1 MCERKAMLPILQYL
15 DLWDFFVCLCSWTLE
30 RHPWLKCFCSRN
42 ISNIPPPTIETQCN
56 VADAAHLEKKSYSP
70 SRKSLKFQTTK
81 PLDADEEEASLSQKP
96 SSLQTTTESIS
107 LLNIDHFENE
117 EIVLLHNELEL
128 NDIGSVKT
136 TCLSED

>member
-1 MCERKAMLPILQYL
+1 M
-15 DLWDFFVCLCSWTLE
+15 
-30 RHPWLKCFCSRN
+30 
-42 ISNIPPPTIETQCN
+42 
-56 VADAAHLEKKSYSP
+56 
-70 SRKSLKFQTTK
+70 KFQTTK

-107 LLNIDHFENE
+107 LLNIGHFENE